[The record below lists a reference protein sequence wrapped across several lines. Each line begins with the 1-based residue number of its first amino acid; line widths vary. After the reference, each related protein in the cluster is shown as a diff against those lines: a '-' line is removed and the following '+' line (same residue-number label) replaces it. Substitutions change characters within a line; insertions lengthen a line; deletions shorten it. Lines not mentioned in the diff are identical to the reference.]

1 MMDKP
6 YRKQMRPGSH
16 IYILEP
22 DTAPLA
28 HAEGLSLENDI
39 VEPDEKILRSEEQ
52 SAVLQSLDPF
62 WTRGIIDS

>member
-1 MMDKP
+1 MKKT
-6 YRKQMRPGSH
+6 YRKQMRPGSYV
-16 IYILEP
+16 YILEP

-28 HAEGLSLENDI
+28 TANGLNPDSNSDD
-39 VEPDEKILRSEEQ
+39 PDEKFHSSEEQ